1 MVGNYLMLSGDR
13 SVVLVFVNYLLLFI
27 TYFRLNKGKVY
38 YKLVDKPRYATHI
51 QIYISYIF
59 LSINYFQW
67 F

>member
-13 SVVLVFVNYLLLFI
+13 SVVLLVFVNYLLLFV
-27 TYFRLNKGKVY
+27 TYFRLDKGKVY

-51 QIYISYIF
+51 QIYISCIF
-59 LSINYFQW
+59 LSIYFQW